1 MSAFENAKQFFAA
14 CEAPAGWAGCREYV
28 ADGATFTAQSEPVAE
43 INSIKDYCEWMKA
56 FGTVTA
62 AGASYELHTSAWDE
76 TTRNA
81 TFFATYN
88 ATHTGEGGPVP
99 PTGKSTL
106 SHYVY
111 IVTMDESDKVSA
123 MTKVWNAPWAMKEL
137 GWT

>member
-1 MSAFENAKQFFAA
+1 MSAFENAKQFF
-14 CEAPAGWAGCREYV
+14 
-28 ADGATFTAQSEPVAE
+28 TAR
-43 INSIKDYCEWMKA
+43 
-56 FGTVTA
+56 
-62 AGASYELHTSAWDE
+62 DE